1 MIPPN
6 PFLAHP
12 PSGHCEKDRDLEI
25 LSSSAWLSETERYIT
40 GSSEHNKDDEMFR
53 LLVNDLQEKVKKMK
67 YVYNLAK

>member
-1 MIPPN
+1 M
-6 PFLAHP
+6 
-12 PSGHCEKDRDLEI
+12 KDRVLEI

-40 GSSEHNKDDEMFR
+40 GSSERNKDDEMFR